1 MFFFIFYFFCL
12 LWESPYLR
20 FFPSTRATLCDHLI
34 FDFPYF
40 PFEIVLKCVGIKEHF
55 TKYLLT
61 FAYMIHKW
69 GNLVAYFSKQRT
81 LDHKFP
87 VRIPGWDDPFQMLD
101 SLPFTAWKDVCELC
115 GTIENTLGVG
125 RGGGGEGCYRVAQP

>member
-1 MFFFIFYFFCL
+1 MGITIFTVFFLQQGQLCVITFFY
-12 LWESPYLR
+12 
-20 FFPSTRATLCDHLI
+20 
-34 FDFPYF
+34 FPYF

-69 GNLVAYFSKQRT
+69 GNLMAYFSKQRT

-101 SLPFTAWKDVCELC
+101 SLPFHNV
-115 GTIENTLGVG
+115 
-125 RGGGGEGCYRVAQP
+125 EGCLRTLWNN

>member
-1 MFFFIFYFFCL
+1 M
-12 LWESPYLR
+12 LR
-20 FFPSTRATLCDHLI
+20 
-34 FDFPYF
+34 
-40 PFEIVLKCVGIKEHF
+40 CVGIKEHF

-125 RGGGGEGCYRVAQP
+125 KGAEGGGGRVAIEWPNRKTE

>member
-1 MFFFIFYFFCL
+1 MGITIFTVFSFNKGNFVR
-12 LWESPYLR
+12 S
-20 FFPSTRATLCDHLI
+20 LI

-69 GNLVAYFSKQRT
+69 GNLMAYFSKQRT

-101 SLPFTAWKDVCELC
+101 SLPFTTWKDVCELC

-125 RGGGGEGCYRVAQP
+125 KGAEGGGGLLSSGPTARLSRKYY